1 MQLNNHIVKTNKDG
15 LLLSPEKELNISQG
29 DISIEISQVS
39 KTKQVPEKETE
50 QSLKFNC
57 NQCDMRFKNKQGLNI
72 HIGKSHKVELLLTP
86 EKERITSQEDI
97 SLNTSQFECTREE
110 TDITH
115 TLATQL
121 SCEQP

>member
-57 NQCDMRFKNKQGLNI
+57 NQCDMRFKKYKGLNI
-72 HIGKSHKVELLLTP
+72 HIRKAHKVELLLTP
-86 EKERITSQEDI
+86 EKDRIT
-97 SLNTSQFECTREE
+97 
-110 TDITH
+110 
-115 TLATQL
+115 
-121 SCEQP
+121 